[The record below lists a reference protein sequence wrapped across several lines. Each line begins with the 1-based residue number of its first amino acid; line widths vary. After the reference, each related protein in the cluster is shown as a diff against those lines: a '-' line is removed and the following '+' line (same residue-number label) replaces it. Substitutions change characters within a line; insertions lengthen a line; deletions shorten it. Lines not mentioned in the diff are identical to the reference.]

1 MLDYLRYIQC
11 LPHTRDLQ
19 DDNLAHA
26 NSRTGEPIHKD
37 SLRGG
42 EEKGGKGRGGEDR
55 VGKGKGRGV
64 KGRQ

>member
-37 SLRGG
+37 GLRGG

-55 VGKGKGRGV
+55 VGKGKGRGA